1 MRHGPAAGG
10 HPHPDAGMREM
21 LEPVQA
27 LLGSKY
33 AAVGILEDYNAT
45 LHLFTAALN
54 MPDFDWVS
62 AYGDQGTA
70 NEDKLFKGDIEVAV
84 EKVMTDVKIKKYL
97 QLDLLLYEHA
107 VAVHERQL
115 RMYGLAA

>member
-1 MRHGPAAGG
+1 
-10 HPHPDAGMREM
+10 M

-33 AAVGILEDYNAT
+33 AAVGILEEYNAT

-54 MPDFDWVS
+54 MPGLDWVS
-62 AYGDQGTA
+62 TYSDRGKL
-70 NEDKLFKGDIEVAV
+70 NEDKLFKRDIELAT
-84 EKVMTDVKIKKYL
+84 EKVMTDVKIKEYL

-107 VAVHERQL
+107 VAVHEKQL
-115 RMYGLAA
+115 RMYGLA

>member
-1 MRHGPAAGG
+1 
-10 HPHPDAGMREM
+10 M
-21 LEPVQA
+21 LEPVQG

-33 AAVGILEDYNAT
+33 AAVGILEDYNTT

-54 MPDFDWVS
+54 MPGFDWFS
-62 AYGDQGTA
+62 AYSKRGTV
-70 NEDKLFKGDIEVAV
+70 NKDKLFAHEIEQAV

-107 VAVHERQL
+107 VAVHKKQL
-115 RMYGLAA
+115 KMYGLA